1 MVVWVC
7 STLFLTRRYFGFS
20 NVLPFHLPLLRFSN
34 KKLTFFSFLRLQSGR
49 LVLSSVSKILRSK
62 SCPRSW
68 SRKSR
73 GRKSRPWPPSQ
84 KITGGKPRPRHRSRK
99 IFGESLN
106 PRLDLEVV
114 TMSGLV
120 LGLGLEK
127 VILADLWTV
136 VWVCS
141 TLFVS
146 PESRINLGENGS
158 MSLLYYRAES
168 I

>member
-34 KKLTFFSFLRLQSGR
+34 KNLTFFSFLRLQSGR

-68 SRKSR
+68 SWKSR
-73 GRKSRPWPPSQ
+73 GKSRPWPASQ

-120 LGLGLEK
+120 LGLSLKK

-136 VWVCS
+136 VWICS

-146 PESRINLGENGS
+146 PESKINLGQNGS
-158 MSLLYYRAES
+158 LSPLYPLFS
-168 I
+168 P